1 LPRFCF
7 AFLGGWAGAE
17 LAFRRLASIRLSEV
31 IYFLCLRVR
40 FAAYSARRRTVHFK
54 LNSVHD
60 AIQVIPAESEISTE
74 WVCFHNPTRRS
85 GVVSAP
91 PFAFTRW

>member
-1 LPRFCF
+1 VDGPVLR
-7 AFLGGWAGAE
+7 

-74 WVCFHNPTRRS
+74 WVCFHNPDATLRGLMPYPRHHLRS
-85 GVVSAP
+85 SP
-91 PFAFTRW
+91 RW